1 MTVSGKLT
9 PGELIIQSLRGSTV
23 TALDRAAEDSW
34 RLDFEAAGLNIG
46 CVWRLVSGKS
56 IVLAGSDHG
65 QKFGLPKPIDVCSEA
80 LRLTSGKPVESVR
93 IDETTADLSI
103 TFSGDM
109 RLDLFNDSSGYE
121 GWTFADR
128 SGLMLVAQGGG
139 QIVIW
144 LPRATDGPRG

>member
-1 MTVSGKLT
+1 MTVSPELN
-9 PGELIIQSLRGSTV
+9 PAELILRSLRGSTV
-23 TALDRAAEDSW
+23 TALDRAAEDAW

-46 CVWRLVSGKS
+46 CAWRLVSGKS

-65 QKFGLPKPIDVCSEA
+65 QKFGLPQPVDVCSEA
-80 LRLTSGKPVESVR
+80 LRLISGTPVESVR
-93 IDETTADLSI
+93 IDEITADLSI

-121 GWTFADR
+121 GWTFTDS

-139 QIVIW
+139 RIVIW
-144 LPRATDGPRG
+144 KSKSS